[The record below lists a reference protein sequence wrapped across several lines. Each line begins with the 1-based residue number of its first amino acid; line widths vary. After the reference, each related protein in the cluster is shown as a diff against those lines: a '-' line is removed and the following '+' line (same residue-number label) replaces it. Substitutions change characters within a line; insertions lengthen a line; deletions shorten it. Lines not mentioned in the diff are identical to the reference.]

1 MSTEDVSQRFVNI
14 DSWPAKDA
22 VDAMIDG
29 QLAAV
34 ASIQPLSSKLAD
46 AATAAAARL
55 ADRGRLIYVGAGTS
69 GRVAAQDGVELFPT
83 YGWPNER
90 LVYVVAGGPTAL
102 VESAEGAE
110 DDVDEGAGEIE
121 KLNVGENDV
130 VIGVAAS
137 GRTPFTIAALEVAR
151 QKGALTI
158 GIVNNPGA
166 PLLETADFGLVAET
180 GSEVVAGSTRM
191 KAGTAQ
197 KAILNIL
204 STTIMLQLGKVYKGL
219 MVNMVISNKKLRHR
233 GAEIVHKLSGVS
245 MDKADA
251 ALTEA
256 NNDIPTAVLIG
267 FGLEKND
274 AAALLARHKG
284 HLGASIEALKG

>member
-256 NNDIPTAVLIG
+256 DNDIPTAVLIG